1 MPRER
6 AGVAEILRCAGGA
19 FRERREGRIDA
30 GRLKVMADI
39 EACRTAVLGGHMY
52 ACDGCGRE
60 HPLYN
65 SCRNRHCPT
74 CQGLAANRWSEAR
87 ADDILPVPYFH
98 VVFTLPRGI
107 ARIAF
112 GNRRVVFDILF
123 KTVAETLRT
132 IAADPRHGGLRIG
145 GTAVLHTWDQKLRFH
160 PHLHVVVPNAG
171 FDVESGEWKTGS
183 GTWLAPVKVLASL
196 CRRRFLEDLARAH
209 GRGELEFHGTV
220 AHLANPGEFHATL
233 AADRGRDW
241 VVYAKRPF
249 RGPEQVFRY
258 LARYTHRIAISDS
271 RIVAFD
277 GENVT
282 FRHRKPAEPGQKKPR
297 YGTMTV
303 PADEFIRRF
312 LLHVLP
318 EGMHRIRYF
327 GILANG
333 CRATTLKCA
342 RGALD
347 TAACAVAGET
357 AGGPEED
364 HEQAS
369 DQGMETVAAPV
380 ACPHCGG
387 VLRLVRE
394 IPRRKEPIAARGPPQ
409 APPPCG
415 AGP

>member
-1 MPRER
+1 MDRQH
-6 AGVAEILRCAGGA
+6 AGVAEIFRCAGSA
-19 FRERREGRIDA
+19 YRERMAGRLDA
-30 GRLKVMADI
+30 GRLKVMAAI

-98 VVFTLPRGI
+98 VVFTLPKEI
-107 ARIAF
+107 AAIAF
-112 GNRRVVFDILF
+112 CNRRVVFDILF

-132 IAADPRHGGLRIG
+132 IAADPRHAGLRIG

-183 GTWLAPVKVLASL
+183 GTWLAPVKVLASFF
-196 CRRRFLEDLARAH
+196 RRRFLENLARAH

-220 AHLANPGEFHATL
+220 AHLANPGEFHAVL
-233 AADRGRDW
+233 AAARSRDW

-271 RIVAFD
+271 RITAFD
-277 GENVT
+277 GETVS
-282 FRHRKPAEPGQKKPR
+282 FRHRKPKGPGEGKPR

-303 PADEFIRRF
+303 PVDEFIRRF

-318 EGMHRIRYF
+318 DGMHRIRHF
-327 GILANG
+327 GILSNG
-333 CRATTLKCA
+333 CRARTLERA
-342 RGALD
+342 REALGAIGCPDDEGVADEAPEGEREREQELEPG
-347 TAACAVAGET
+347 AASVT
-357 AGGPEED
+357 
-364 HEQAS
+364 
-369 DQGMETVAAPV
+369 
-380 ACPHCGG
+380 CPHCGAA
-387 VLRLVRE
+387 LRLVRD
-394 IPRRKEPIAARGPPQ
+394 IPRQRASHTSRGPPDGRPNHEAQ
-409 APPPCG
+409 P
-415 AGP
+415 